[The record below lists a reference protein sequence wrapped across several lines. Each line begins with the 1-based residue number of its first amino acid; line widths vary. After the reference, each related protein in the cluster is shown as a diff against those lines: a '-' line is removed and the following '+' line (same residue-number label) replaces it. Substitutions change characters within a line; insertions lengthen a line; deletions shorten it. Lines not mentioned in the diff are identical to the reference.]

1 MEPSDIIRR
10 NNEVVIAASRVASAR
25 STNPSFTP
33 VTVNSITAVSTMTF
47 ASSDD
52 KLVFDDG
59 MRYLNYSATGIPA
72 VSLYPT
78 FAVDRLALGEG
89 PIVYPRPLDLPS
101 RITSLTVTRTQVSPT
116 YAFRMA
122 WYGGFRAT
130 SYTFTRNAVS
140 INSYAYANDL
150 TPALTLQ
157 TIIFNNNAV
166 TLFPGDIL
174 NVKAITADGFTSAS
188 YTVPPLATVPTSI
201 TTSDITISGFVIHWM
216 GNQGA
221 ISYQYSITSNNRAI
235 NTAMLTTPPPFL
247 DNGRLT
253 SSVTYYGLSSSTIY
267 TVTIQAINEIG
278 IPTDFPPVVVTTLD
292 ASPPTK
298 PAITSVTNLTTTS
311 FDLEWTGGV
320 GALSYTF
327 TRNGVYMSP
336 STDDS
341 LYDKKVKFTN
351 LLPDLLN
358 GEQIVVIATNTLGS
372 TYSLPYTLLLPPT
385 KPDNLT
391 VVNQSAA
398 GFTLTWTGAIGATSY
413 TFSRNG
419 SPITPTTNDSLVSR
433 MVIFTGLNLLEGDSI
448 VITAFNNFPTGTS
461 SLPFILALPPTRP
474 SLTCSAITPQSF
486 SLTWT
491 GGTNATSYTFFRSNT
506 AIIPS
511 TPVSP
516 PYSGSS
522 GVTFTLLS
530 PDLINGEEIVV
541 VATNA
546 IGSTRS
552 YHFELNIAPTAPTNI
567 SVSNVTLRGFNLSWA
582 GAFSTTSYTY
592 TIYGYASPYTV
603 AAGKITLNNA
613 LTSQNITIANLDADL
628 VNGYQIVITA
638 TNSLGS
644 TSSSRFTLAM
654 PPTKPFGLV
663 VSNITTLN
671 TATPATTGGFTLTWS
686 GGVGALSY
694 TYTRNGVN
702 ITPSTDSSL
711 NSSPSVTFTNL
722 SPDSFYGNQIVVIA
736 TNTTGSTPSFPIMIN
751 MAPTEPVNLLVSNLT
766 LTGFDLNWDGG
777 YGATVYNFRRNGV
790 NITPAAGKDNS
801 LSTQSVTFSS
811 ITPDFV
817 HGDQIVVIATN
828 GIVGSTPSAP
838 FTLAMLPTKP
848 TNLSTSFSSSSLTL
862 TWSGGVGALS
872 YTFMKNGNLIFPTT
886 ISPTSQSATFS
897 GLLPEFSYGDQIVI
911 IASNTVGSTYSD
923 PTFPNQAPSSPT
935 DIHITNLT
943 STGFRMNWEGGF
955 GATSYTYTRKRTS
968 TSDFALVPLTDNSLV
983 SKSVVFSFNTDTF
996 LSGDQIVLMAMNASG
1011 QISSTVNLTM
1021 PPTKP
1026 VLSASLLSS
1035 SVNGFGITWT
1045 GGTNAMSYTFSR
1057 NGLPITPS
1065 SISLA
1070 SNPKSATFTN
1080 LSPNLIPQEQIIVTA
1095 TNVGGSTSS
1104 DVFLLPLPPTAA
1116 TDIAVSN
1123 LTNLGVKLSWSGVI
1137 GATGFTYSQNGTQ
1150 LTSVFDQTNTSVT
1163 LSGTFASGDTIIIT
1177 ALNSAGSTPS
1187 VPVALLLPPTKPQIT
1202 SSTLNS
1208 VSGFTLQWTGG
1219 VGATS
1224 YSFTRN
1230 GVSISPSIDNSL
1242 TPLPHATFTNLSPDL
1257 RFGENI
1263 VVTATN
1269 TGGSSSSL
1277 PIIFNTLPP
1286 TNITDILLSNMTP
1299 TGFYIIWSGGL
1310 GATSYS
1316 FTRIRAGATNA
1327 TLIATTSSLHFAT
1340 FSGLSLQDGDQIVIT
1355 GTSAA
1360 SVGVSSSPVTLSI
1373 QPTKPISLSA
1383 TSISSSAF
1391 NLSWLGGA
1399 GTLTYTFTRNGYPIT
1414 PSTDNSLSTQSVTF
1428 TNLSPLSYNGDQVV
1442 IIASNNS
1449 GSTYSSPVS
1458 LNMKPAPPMN
1468 LSFVKNGGA
1477 YTLSWEEANGATSY
1491 TFTRQI
1497 GGPGT
1502 EFTLTPD
1509 TDNSLLSQYVVFA
1522 EQSPQFGNDDI
1533 IKIEATNA
1541 SGTTSSSIVIN
1552 LLPGTPDLIT
1562 VKSFTATSFIL
1573 SWMSLPGAEWYN
1585 FMLNDSAIIPSVNN
1599 SLTQSPT
1606 VTFQTSASLVP
1617 TDKITI
1623 IAGNMYGTS
1632 TVTFTYGQI
1641 PTIVSGTNIVKVGS
1655 AVTSFR
1661 VNWSGG
1667 LNAATF
1673 GANIFSLSGMVGFTL
1688 LNNTSMD
1695 FTSLQG
1701 VTNSVDVSIF
1711 AITPSR
1717 VRLSSPNKVTITA
1730 STATTTL
1737 SPL

>member
-1 MEPSDIIRR
+1 
-10 NNEVVIAASRVASAR
+10 
-25 STNPSFTP
+25 
-33 VTVNSITAVSTMTF
+33 MTF
-47 ASSDD
+47 ASADD
-52 KLVFDDG
+52 KMTFDDG
-59 MRYLNYSATGIPA
+59 MRYLNYSAAGIPV
-72 VSLYPT
+72 VSLSPT

-101 RITSLTVTRTQVSPT
+101 RITSLTVTRTQVSPS

-130 SYTFTRNAVS
+130 SYIFTRNAVS

-150 TPALTLQ
+150 TPALTSQ

-253 SSVTYYGLSSSTIY
+253 NSVTYYGLSSSTIY

-292 ASPPTK
+292 AAPPTK
-298 PAITSVTNLTTTS
+298 PAIISVTNLTTTS

-327 TRNGVYMSP
+327 TRNGVFMSP

-385 KPDNLT
+385 RPDNLT

-398 GFTLTWTGAIGATSY
+398 GFTLTWTGGIGATSY

-491 GGTNATSYTFFRSNT
+491 GGTNATSYTFYRSNT
-506 AIIPS
+506 AIIPT
-511 TPVSP
+511 TPSSP

-541 VATNA
+541 IATNA

-552 YHFELNIAPTAPTNI
+552 YHFDLGIAPTAPTNI
-567 SVSNVTLRGFNLSWA
+567 SVSNVTLRSFNLSWD

-592 TIYGYASPYTV
+592 TIYTYSSSYTV
-603 AAGKITLNNA
+603 IPTLNNA
-613 LTSQNITIANLDADL
+613 LTSQNVSFTGLSSDL

-638 TNSLGS
+638 TNSVGS
-644 TSSSRFTLAM
+644 TSSARFTLAM

-671 TATPATTGGFTLTWS
+671 TATPATTGGFTLAWS

-702 ITPSTDSSL
+702 ITPSTDASL
-711 NSSPSVTFTNL
+711 TSSPSVTFTNL

-751 MAPTEPVNLLVSNLT
+751 MAPTEPVNLVVSNLT

-777 YGATVYNFRRNGV
+777 YGATVYSFKRNGQA
-790 NITPAAGKDNS
+790 ITPTAGKDNS
-801 LSTQSVTFSS
+801 LSTQSVTFSG
-811 ITPDFV
+811 ITPNFV

-828 GIVGSTPSAP
+828 GIVGSSPSAP

-848 TNLSTSFSSSSLTL
+848 TNLSTSFSNSSLNL

-923 PTFPNQAPSSPT
+923 PTFPNQAPSST
-935 DIHITNLT
+935 TEIVITNLT

-955 GATSYTYTRKRTS
+955 GATSYTYKRKRAS
-968 TSDFALVPLTDNSLV
+968 TSDLSLTPLTDNSLV
-983 SKSVVFSFNTDTF
+983 SKSVVFSFDTDTF
-996 LSGDQIVLMAMNASG
+996 LSGDQIVLTAMNASG

-1026 VLSASLLSS
+1026 VLDASLLSS

-1065 SISLA
+1065 SISLS

-1104 DVFLLPLPPTAA
+1104 DVFLLPLPPTAP
-1116 TDIAVSN
+1116 TDIIVSN
-1123 LTNLGVKLSWSGVI
+1123 LTKLGVKLTWSGVI

-1150 LTSVFDQTNTSVT
+1150 FTSVFDQTNNSVT

-1177 ALNSAGSTPS
+1177 AFNSAGSTPS
-1187 VPVALLLPPTKPQIT
+1187 VPVTLLLPPTKPQIT

-1219 VGATS
+1219 VGATA
-1224 YSFTRN
+1224 YTFTRN

-1242 TPLPHATFTNLSPDL
+1242 TPLPSVTFTNLSPEL
-1257 RFGENI
+1257 TFGENI
-1263 VVTATN
+1263 VLTATN

-1286 TNITDILLSNMTP
+1286 TNITDILISNMSP

-1316 FTRIRAGATNA
+1316 FTRIREGVSNVPLSAA
-1327 TLIATTSSLHFAT
+1327 TSSLHSAT

-1360 SVGVSSSPVTLSI
+1360 SVTVSSSPVTLSI
-1373 QPTKPISLSA
+1373 PPTKPISLSA

-1399 GTLTYTFTRNGYPIT
+1399 GTLTYTFTRNGYSIT
-1414 PSTDNSLSTQSVTF
+1414 PSSQTSNTATF

-1468 LSFVKNGGA
+1468 ISFVKSPITFTPTVSVGA
-1477 YTLSWEEANGATSY
+1477 AATGSTGSASASASNTLSVITSYTLSWEEANGATSY

-1522 EQSPQFGNDDI
+1522 EQSPQFGNDDVLTI
-1533 IKIEATNA
+1533 RATNA
-1541 SGTTSSSIVIN
+1541 SGTTTSSIVIN

-1562 VKSFTATSFIL
+1562 VKSVTSSSFTL
-1573 SWMSLPGAEWYN
+1573 SWDTLPGTEWYN
-1585 FMLNDSAIIPSVNN
+1585 FMLNNAAIIPSVNN

-1606 VTFQTSASLVP
+1606 VTFQTSASLVS

-1632 TVTFTYGQI
+1632 TTSFTYGQI
-1641 PTIVSGTNIVKVGS
+1641 PTIVYGTNIVKVGS

-1667 LNAATF
+1667 TDAATF
-1673 GANIFSLSGMVGFTL
+1673 GANIFSLSGMVNFTL

-1695 FTSLQG
+1695 FTSVTG
-1701 VTNSVDVSIF
+1701 VTNSVDVIIF
-1711 AITPSR
+1711 AITQSR

-1730 STATTTL
+1730 ATATATL
-1737 SPL
+1737 SSV